1 MAIKIIK
8 PGLFTTVQDKGRS
21 GHQFEGYSPAG
32 VMDRPSY
39 EILNT
44 LLETEGQPAL
54 EITMIGPT
62 IKFLDQNLFAM
73 TGAPF
78 SATLNGQPV
87 SHQTVIKVEKNDVLE
102 IGHVIHGMR
111 GYIGFAKPLDI
122 PLFEGSYATH
132 TRTGIGGFKG
142 RALKVNDI
150 IPTQSKSHDLN
161 HNINTTKPIQ
171 EFATDIHKFN
181 WDSIDNIC
189 TVIWI
194 VLVIILSFKF
204 LKALLY
210 LKYLKKQSLY
220 LNEIEKKKIDTILF
234 NHQYKKNIVIRKAET
249 IQSPIT
255 FWYGKYIILIPS
267 SYFKSVIDKRLKYII
282 LHEYAHAKNR
292 DTLHLIIFNI
302 FSIIMSYN
310 PLVHIVKR
318 KIIHDNEVEADRFVL
333 NNINK
338 NEFKTYAESIMDSVL
353 NVPFFNKNILSHSF
367 NGKKSLLKRRLINI
381 KEANLKK
388 QSKLILIFIC
398 IFTFLLMVIQSQFL
412 MGQSITDYNYK
423 KPLHND
429 YQILDKSKIFGSN
442 SGSFVMYSMK
452 KDKYYIYNEKESRK
466 RYSPNSTYKIY
477 LAMFGL
483 DRHIINDENS
493 RMSWNHKHYPFDA
506 WNKEQDL
513 NTAMQN
519 SVNWYF
525 ERISDQIPKNYTA
538 TQLKQLNYGN
548 KNLGSYKSYWM
559 EDSLKISNLEQVIV
573 FKNMM
578 EQNNH
583 FSKKAKN
590 QLSSSLL
597 IKKNEKY
604 ELYGKTGTG
613 IVNGKYNNGWF
624 VGYVITNHDKYYF
637 ATHLSDG
644 KPSGKNA
651 ELISEKILKEMG
663 VLNGQ

>member
-1 MAIKIIK
+1 MAKLLIMSIVSFCFIF
-8 PGLFTTVQDKGRS
+8 LLLVFFR
-21 GHQFEGYSPAG
+21 Y
-32 VMDRPSY
+32 
-39 EILNT
+39 ILKRYFNYMLNYKVWYLT
-44 LLETEGQPAL
+44 LLAGLIPF
-54 EITMIGPT
+54 IP
-62 IKFLDQNLFAM
+62 IKFSLFKFNNLNNQEP
-73 TGAPF
+73 TVE
-78 SATLNGQPV
+78 SNSHNLNP
-87 SHQTVIKVEKNDVLE
+87 
-102 IGHVIHGMR
+102 
-111 GYIGFAKPLDI
+111 
-122 PLFEGSYATH
+122 
-132 TRTGIGGFKG
+132 
-142 RALKVNDI
+142 
-150 IPTQSKSHDLN
+150 
-161 HNINTTKPIQ
+161 NINTTKPVH
-171 EFATDIHKFN
+171 EFTTDIHKFN

-204 LKALLY
+204 LNSLLY

-220 LNEIEKKKIDTILF
+220 LNEKEKNKINKILF
-234 NHQYKKNIVIRKAET
+234 NHQYKRNIVIRKAES
-249 IQSPIT
+249 IHSPTT

-267 SYFKSVIDKRLKYII
+267 LYFKSINDKKLKYII

-302 FSIIMSYN
+302 FSIAMSYN
-310 PLVHIVKR
+310 PLIQIVKR
-318 KIIHDNEVEADRFVL
+318 KMIHDNEVEADRFVL

-338 NEFKTYAESIMDSVL
+338 NEFKSYAEAIMDSVL
-353 NVPFFNKNILSHSF
+353 KTPFFNKNILSHSF

-398 IFTFLLMVIQSQFL
+398 IFTFFIMIIQSQFL
-412 MGQSITDYNYK
+412 MGQSLTDYNYK
-423 KPLHND
+423 KPLQSD
-429 YQILDKSKIFGSN
+429 YQILDESKNFGSN

-466 RYSPNSTYKIY
+466 RYSPDSTYKIY
-477 LAMFGL
+477 LALFGL
-483 DRHIINDENS
+483 DRHIISDKNS
-493 RMSWNHKHYPFDA
+493 RMSLNHNHYPFDS
-506 WNKEQDL
+506 WNKDQDL
-513 NTAMQN
+513 NTAIQN

-525 ERISDQIPKNYTA
+525 ERISNQISKNYTSD
-538 TQLKQLNYGN
+538 QLKQLNYGN
-548 KNLGSYKSYWM
+548 KNLGSYKAYWL

-573 FKNMM
+573 LKNMM

-583 FSKKAKN
+583 FSKNEKK

-597 IKKNEKY
+597 IRKNENY

-637 ATHLSDG
+637 STHLSDE
-644 KPSGKNA
+644 KASGENA
-651 ELISEKILKEMG
+651 KLINEKILKEMG

>member
-1 MAIKIIK
+1 M
-8 PGLFTTVQDKGRS
+8 
-21 GHQFEGYSPAG
+21 
-32 VMDRPSY
+32 
-39 EILNT
+39 LNYKVWYLT
-44 LLETEGQPAL
+44 LLAGLIPF
-54 EITMIGPT
+54 IP
-62 IKFLDQNLFAM
+62 IKFSFFKFNNLNNQEP
-73 TGAPF
+73 TVE
-78 SATLNGQPV
+78 SNSHNLNP
-87 SHQTVIKVEKNDVLE
+87 
-102 IGHVIHGMR
+102 
-111 GYIGFAKPLDI
+111 
-122 PLFEGSYATH
+122 
-132 TRTGIGGFKG
+132 
-142 RALKVNDI
+142 
-150 IPTQSKSHDLN
+150 
-161 HNINTTKPIQ
+161 NINTTKPVH
-171 EFATDIHKFN
+171 EFTTDIHKFN

-204 LKALLY
+204 LNSLLY

-220 LNEIEKKKIDTILF
+220 LNEKEKDKINKILF
-234 NHQYKKNIVIRKAET
+234 NHQYKRNIVIRKAES
-249 IQSPIT
+249 IHSPIT

-267 SYFKSVIDKRLKYII
+267 LYFKSINDKKLKYII

-292 DTLHLIIFNI
+292 DTLHLIIFHI
-302 FSIIMSYN
+302 FSIAMSYN
-310 PLVHIVKR
+310 PLIQIVKR
-318 KIIHDNEVEADRFVL
+318 KMIHDNEVEADRFVL

-338 NEFKTYAESIMDSVL
+338 NEFKSYAEAIMDSVL
-353 NVPFFNKNILSHSF
+353 KTSFFNKNILSHSF

-398 IFTFLLMVIQSQFL
+398 IFTFFIMIIQSQFL
-412 MGQSITDYNYK
+412 MGQSLTDYNYK
-423 KPLHND
+423 KPLQSD
-429 YQILDKSKIFGSN
+429 YQILDESKNFGSN

-466 RYSPNSTYKIY
+466 RYSPDSTYKIY
-477 LAMFGL
+477 LALFGL
-483 DRHIINDENS
+483 DRHIISDKNS
-493 RMSWNHKHYPFDA
+493 RMSWNHNHYPFDS
-506 WNKEQDL
+506 WNKDQDL
-513 NTAMQN
+513 NTAIQN

-525 ERISDQIPKNYTA
+525 ERISNQLSKNYTSD
-538 TQLKQLNYGN
+538 QLKQLNYGN

-573 FKNMM
+573 LKNMM

-583 FSKKAKN
+583 FSKNEKK

-597 IKKNEKY
+597 IRKNENY

-637 ATHLSDG
+637 STHLSDE
-644 KPSGKNA
+644 KASGENA
-651 ELISEKILKEMG
+651 KLINEKILKEMG

>member
-1 MAIKIIK
+1 FFRYILKRYFNYSLNYKVWYLTVLA
-8 PGLFTTVQDKGRS
+8 GLIPFI
-21 GHQFEGYSPAG
+21 P
-32 VMDRPSY
+32 
-39 EILNT
+39 
-44 LLETEGQPAL
+44 
-54 EITMIGPT
+54 
-62 IKFLDQNLFAM
+62 IKFSFIKFNNVNNQ
-73 TGAPF
+73 AP
-78 SATLNGQPV
+78 
-87 SHQTVIKVEKNDVLE
+87 TVE
-102 IGHVIHGMR
+102 
-111 GYIGFAKPLDI
+111 
-122 PLFEGSYATH
+122 
-132 TRTGIGGFKG
+132 
-142 RALKVNDI
+142 
-150 IPTQSKSHDLN
+150 SKSHDLN
-161 HNINTTKPIQ
+161 HNIITTKPVQ

-204 LKALLY
+204 LNSLLY

-220 LNEIEKKKIDTILF
+220 LNEKEKDKINKILF
-234 NHQYKKNIVIRKAET
+234 NHQYKRNIVIRKAES
-249 IQSPIT
+249 IHSPIT

-267 SYFKSVIDKRLKYII
+267 LYFKSINDKKLKYII

-292 DTLHLIIFNI
+292 DTLHLIIFHI
-302 FSIIMSYN
+302 FSIAMSYN
-310 PLVHIVKR
+310 PLIQIVKR
-318 KIIHDNEVEADRFVL
+318 KMIHDNEVEADRFVL

-338 NEFKTYAESIMDSVL
+338 YEFKSYAEAIMDSVL
-353 NVPFFNKNILSHSF
+353 KTSFFNKNILSHSF

-398 IFTFLLMVIQSQFL
+398 IFTFFIMIIQSQFL
-412 MGQSITDYNYK
+412 MGQSLTDYNYK
-423 KPLHND
+423 KPLQSD
-429 YQILDKSKIFGSN
+429 YQILDESKNFGSN

-466 RYSPNSTYKIY
+466 RYSPDSTYKIY
-477 LAMFGL
+477 LALFGL
-483 DRHIINDENS
+483 DRHIISDKNS
-493 RMSWNHKHYPFDA
+493 RMSWNHNHYPFDS
-506 WNKEQDL
+506 WNKDQDL
-513 NTAMQN
+513 NTAIQN

-525 ERISDQIPKNYTA
+525 ERISNQLSKNYTSD
-538 TQLKQLNYGN
+538 QLKQLNYGN
-548 KNLGSYKSYWM
+548 KNLGSYKAYWL

-573 FKNMM
+573 LKNMM

-583 FSKKAKN
+583 FSKNEKK

-597 IKKNEKY
+597 IRKNENY

-637 ATHLSDG
+637 STHLSDE
-644 KPSGKNA
+644 KASGENA
-651 ELISEKILKEMG
+651 KLINEKILKEMG

>member
-1 MAIKIIK
+1 M
-8 PGLFTTVQDKGRS
+8 
-21 GHQFEGYSPAG
+21 
-32 VMDRPSY
+32 
-39 EILNT
+39 LNYKVWYLT
-44 LLETEGQPAL
+44 LLAGLIPF
-54 EITMIGPT
+54 IP
-62 IKFLDQNLFAM
+62 IKFSFFKFNNLNNQEP
-73 TGAPF
+73 TVE
-78 SATLNGQPV
+78 SNSHNLNP
-87 SHQTVIKVEKNDVLE
+87 
-102 IGHVIHGMR
+102 
-111 GYIGFAKPLDI
+111 
-122 PLFEGSYATH
+122 
-132 TRTGIGGFKG
+132 
-142 RALKVNDI
+142 
-150 IPTQSKSHDLN
+150 
-161 HNINTTKPIQ
+161 NINTTKPVH
-171 EFATDIHKFN
+171 EFTTDIHKFN

-204 LKALLY
+204 LNSLLY

-220 LNEIEKKKIDTILF
+220 LNEKEKDKINKILF
-234 NHQYKKNIVIRKAET
+234 NHQYKRNIVIRKAES
-249 IQSPIT
+249 IHSPIT

-267 SYFKSVIDKRLKYII
+267 LYFKSINDKKLKYII

-292 DTLHLIIFNI
+292 DTLHLIIFHI
-302 FSIIMSYN
+302 FSIAMSYN
-310 PLVHIVKR
+310 PLIQIVKR
-318 KIIHDNEVEADRFVL
+318 KMIHDNEVEADRFVL

-338 NEFKTYAESIMDSVL
+338 NEFKSYAEAIMDSVL
-353 NVPFFNKNILSHSF
+353 KTSFFNKNILSHSF

-381 KEANLKK
+381 KEGNLKK

-398 IFTFLLMVIQSQFL
+398 IFTFFIMIIQSQFL
-412 MGQSITDYNYK
+412 MGQSLTDYNYK
-423 KPLHND
+423 KPLQSD
-429 YQILDKSKIFGSN
+429 YQILDESKNFGSN

-466 RYSPNSTYKIY
+466 RYSPDSTYKIY
-477 LAMFGL
+477 LALFGL
-483 DRHIINDENS
+483 DRHIISDKNS
-493 RMSWNHKHYPFDA
+493 RMSWNHNHYPFDS
-506 WNKEQDL
+506 WNKDQDL
-513 NTAMQN
+513 NTAIQN

-525 ERISDQIPKNYTA
+525 ERISNQLSKNYTSD
-538 TQLKQLNYGN
+538 QLKQLNYGN

-583 FSKKAKN
+583 FSKNEKK

-597 IKKNEKY
+597 IRKNENY

-637 ATHLSDG
+637 STHLSDE
-644 KPSGKNA
+644 KASGENA
-651 ELISEKILKEMG
+651 KFINEKILKEMG

>member
-1 MAIKIIK
+1 MAKLLIMSIVSFCFIF
-8 PGLFTTVQDKGRS
+8 LLLVFFR
-21 GHQFEGYSPAG
+21 Y
-32 VMDRPSY
+32 
-39 EILNT
+39 ILKRYFNYMLNYKVWYLT
-44 LLETEGQPAL
+44 LLAGLIPF
-54 EITMIGPT
+54 IP
-62 IKFLDQNLFAM
+62 IKFSLFKFNNLNNQEP
-73 TGAPF
+73 TVE
-78 SATLNGQPV
+78 SNSHNLNP
-87 SHQTVIKVEKNDVLE
+87 
-102 IGHVIHGMR
+102 
-111 GYIGFAKPLDI
+111 
-122 PLFEGSYATH
+122 
-132 TRTGIGGFKG
+132 
-142 RALKVNDI
+142 
-150 IPTQSKSHDLN
+150 
-161 HNINTTKPIQ
+161 NINTTKPVH
-171 EFATDIHKFN
+171 EFTTDIHKFN

-204 LKALLY
+204 LNSLLY

-220 LNEIEKKKIDTILF
+220 LNEKEKNKINKILF
-234 NHQYKKNIVIRKAET
+234 NYQYKRNIVIRKAES
-249 IQSPIT
+249 IHSPTT

-267 SYFKSVIDKRLKYII
+267 LYFKSINDKKLKYII

-302 FSIIMSYN
+302 FSIAMSYN
-310 PLVHIVKR
+310 PLIQIVKR
-318 KIIHDNEVEADRFVL
+318 KMIHDNEVEADRFVL

-338 NEFKTYAESIMDSVL
+338 NEFKSYAEAIMDSVL
-353 NVPFFNKNILSHSF
+353 KTPFFNKNILSHSF

-398 IFTFLLMVIQSQFL
+398 IFTFFIMIIQSQFL
-412 MGQSITDYNYK
+412 MGQSLTDYNYK
-423 KPLHND
+423 KPLQSD
-429 YQILDKSKIFGSN
+429 YQILDESKNFGSN

-466 RYSPNSTYKIY
+466 RYSPDSTYKIY
-477 LAMFGL
+477 LALFGL
-483 DRHIINDENS
+483 DRHIISDKNS
-493 RMSWNHKHYPFDA
+493 RMSWNHNHYPFDS
-506 WNKEQDL
+506 WNKDQDL
-513 NTAMQN
+513 NTAIQN

-525 ERISDQIPKNYTA
+525 ERISNQISKNYTSD
-538 TQLKQLNYGN
+538 QLKQLNYGN
-548 KNLGSYKSYWM
+548 KNLGSYKAYWL

-573 FKNMM
+573 LKNMM

-583 FSKKAKN
+583 FSKNEKK

-597 IKKNEKY
+597 IRKNENY

-637 ATHLSDG
+637 STHLSDE
-644 KPSGKNA
+644 KASGENA
-651 ELISEKILKEMG
+651 KLINEKILKEMG

>member
-1 MAIKIIK
+1 MAKLLIMSIVSFCFIFLLL
-8 PGLFTTVQDKGRS
+8 LFFR
-21 GHQFEGYSPAG
+21 Y
-32 VMDRPSY
+32 
-39 EILNT
+39 ILKRYFNYMLNYKVWYLT
-44 LLETEGQPAL
+44 LLAGLIPF
-54 EITMIGPT
+54 IP
-62 IKFLDQNLFAM
+62 IKFSLFKFNNLNNQEP
-73 TGAPF
+73 TVE
-78 SATLNGQPV
+78 SNSHNLNP
-87 SHQTVIKVEKNDVLE
+87 
-102 IGHVIHGMR
+102 
-111 GYIGFAKPLDI
+111 
-122 PLFEGSYATH
+122 
-132 TRTGIGGFKG
+132 
-142 RALKVNDI
+142 
-150 IPTQSKSHDLN
+150 
-161 HNINTTKPIQ
+161 NINTTKPIH
-171 EFATDIHKFN
+171 EFTTDIHKFN

-189 TVIWI
+189 TVIWM

-204 LKALLY
+204 LNSLLY

-220 LNEIEKKKIDTILF
+220 LNEKEKNKINKILF
-234 NHQYKKNIVIRKAET
+234 NHQYKRNIVIRKAES
-249 IQSPIT
+249 IHSPTT

-267 SYFKSVIDKRLKYII
+267 LYFKSINDKKLKYII

-302 FSIIMSYN
+302 FSIAMSYN
-310 PLVHIVKR
+310 PLIQIVKR

-338 NEFKTYAESIMDSVL
+338 NEFKSYAEAIMDSVL
-353 NVPFFNKNILSHSF
+353 KTPFFNKNILSHSF

-398 IFTFLLMVIQSQFL
+398 IFTFFIMIIQSQFL
-412 MGQSITDYNYK
+412 MGQSLTDYNYK
-423 KPLHND
+423 KPLQSD
-429 YQILDKSKIFGSN
+429 YQILDESKNFGSN

-466 RYSPNSTYKIY
+466 RYSPDSTYKIY
-477 LAMFGL
+477 LALFGL
-483 DRHIINDENS
+483 DRHIISDKNS
-493 RMSWNHKHYPFDA
+493 RMSWNHNHYPFDS
-506 WNKEQDL
+506 WNKDQDL
-513 NTAMQN
+513 NTAIQN

-525 ERISDQIPKNYTA
+525 ERISNQISKNYTSD
-538 TQLKQLNYGN
+538 QLKRLNYGN
-548 KNLGSYKSYWM
+548 KNLGSYKAYWL

-573 FKNMM
+573 LKNMM

-583 FSKKAKN
+583 FSKNEKK

-597 IKKNEKY
+597 IRKNENY

-637 ATHLSDG
+637 STHLSDE
-644 KPSGKNA
+644 KASGENA
-651 ELISEKILKEMG
+651 KLINEKILKEMG

>member
-1 MAIKIIK
+1 MAKLLIMSIVSFCFIF
-8 PGLFTTVQDKGRS
+8 LLLVFFR
-21 GHQFEGYSPAG
+21 Y
-32 VMDRPSY
+32 
-39 EILNT
+39 ILKRYFNYMLNYKVWYLT
-44 LLETEGQPAL
+44 LLAGLIPF
-54 EITMIGPT
+54 IP
-62 IKFLDQNLFAM
+62 IKFSLFKFNNLNNQEP
-73 TGAPF
+73 TVE
-78 SATLNGQPV
+78 SNSHNLNP
-87 SHQTVIKVEKNDVLE
+87 
-102 IGHVIHGMR
+102 
-111 GYIGFAKPLDI
+111 
-122 PLFEGSYATH
+122 
-132 TRTGIGGFKG
+132 
-142 RALKVNDI
+142 
-150 IPTQSKSHDLN
+150 
-161 HNINTTKPIQ
+161 NINTTKPVH
-171 EFATDIHKFN
+171 EFTTDIHKFN

-204 LKALLY
+204 LNSLLY

-220 LNEIEKKKIDTILF
+220 LNEKEKNKINKILF
-234 NHQYKKNIVIRKAET
+234 NHQYKRNIVIRKAES
-249 IQSPIT
+249 IHSPTT

-267 SYFKSVIDKRLKYII
+267 LYFKSINDKKLKYII

-302 FSIIMSYN
+302 FSIAMSYN
-310 PLVHIVKR
+310 PLIQIVKR
-318 KIIHDNEVEADRFVL
+318 KMIHDNEVEADRFVL

-338 NEFKTYAESIMDSVL
+338 NEFKSYAEAIMDSVL
-353 NVPFFNKNILSHSF
+353 KTPFFNKNILSHSF

-398 IFTFLLMVIQSQFL
+398 IFTFFIMIIQSQFL
-412 MGQSITDYNYK
+412 MGQSLTDYNYK
-423 KPLHND
+423 KPLQSD
-429 YQILDKSKIFGSN
+429 YQILDESKNFGSN

-466 RYSPNSTYKIY
+466 RYSPDSTYKIY
-477 LAMFGL
+477 LALFGL
-483 DRHIINDENS
+483 DRHIISDKNS
-493 RMSWNHKHYPFDA
+493 RMSWNHNHYPFDS
-506 WNKEQDL
+506 WNKDQDL
-513 NTAMQN
+513 NTVIQN

-525 ERISDQIPKNYTA
+525 ERISNQISKNYTSD
-538 TQLKQLNYGN
+538 QLKQLNYGN
-548 KNLGSYKSYWM
+548 KNLGSYKAYWL

-573 FKNMM
+573 LKNMM

-583 FSKKAKN
+583 FSKNEKK

-597 IKKNEKY
+597 IRKNENY

-637 ATHLSDG
+637 STHLSDE
-644 KPSGKNA
+644 KASGENA
-651 ELISEKILKEMG
+651 KLINEKILKEMG

>member
-1 MAIKIIK
+1 MAKLLIMSIVSFCFIF
-8 PGLFTTVQDKGRS
+8 LLLVFFR
-21 GHQFEGYSPAG
+21 Y
-32 VMDRPSY
+32 
-39 EILNT
+39 ILKRYFNYMLNYKVWYLT
-44 LLETEGQPAL
+44 LLAGLIPF
-54 EITMIGPT
+54 IP
-62 IKFLDQNLFAM
+62 IKFSLFKFNNLNNQEP
-73 TGAPF
+73 TVE
-78 SATLNGQPV
+78 SNSHNLNP
-87 SHQTVIKVEKNDVLE
+87 
-102 IGHVIHGMR
+102 
-111 GYIGFAKPLDI
+111 
-122 PLFEGSYATH
+122 
-132 TRTGIGGFKG
+132 
-142 RALKVNDI
+142 
-150 IPTQSKSHDLN
+150 
-161 HNINTTKPIQ
+161 NINTTKPVH
-171 EFATDIHKFN
+171 EFTTDIHKFN

-204 LKALLY
+204 LNSLLY

-220 LNEIEKKKIDTILF
+220 LNEKEKNKINKILF
-234 NHQYKKNIVIRKAET
+234 NHQYKRNIVIRKAES
-249 IQSPIT
+249 IHSPTT

-267 SYFKSVIDKRLKYII
+267 LYFKSINDKKLKYII

-302 FSIIMSYN
+302 FSIAMSYN
-310 PLVHIVKR
+310 PLIQIVKR
-318 KIIHDNEVEADRFVL
+318 KMIHDNEVEADKFVL

-338 NEFKTYAESIMDSVL
+338 NEFKSYAEAIMDSVL
-353 NVPFFNKNILSHSF
+353 KTPFFNKNILSHSF

-398 IFTFLLMVIQSQFL
+398 IFTFFIMIIQSQFL
-412 MGQSITDYNYK
+412 MGQSLTDYNYK
-423 KPLHND
+423 KPLQSD
-429 YQILDKSKIFGSN
+429 YQILDESKNFGSN

-466 RYSPNSTYKIY
+466 RYSPDSTYKIY
-477 LAMFGL
+477 LALFGL
-483 DRHIINDENS
+483 DRHIISDKNS
-493 RMSWNHKHYPFDA
+493 RMSWNHNHYPFDS
-506 WNKEQDL
+506 WNKDQDL
-513 NTAMQN
+513 NTAIQN

-525 ERISDQIPKNYTA
+525 ERISNQLSKNYTSD
-538 TQLKQLNYGN
+538 QLKQLNYGN
-548 KNLGSYKSYWM
+548 KNLGSYKAYWL

-573 FKNMM
+573 LKNMM

-583 FSKKAKN
+583 FSKNEKN

-637 ATHLSDG
+637 STHLSDE
-644 KPSGKNA
+644 KASGENA
-651 ELISEKILKEMG
+651 KLINEKILKEMG

>member
-1 MAIKIIK
+1 MAKLLIMSIVSFCFIFLLL
-8 PGLFTTVQDKGRS
+8 LFFR
-21 GHQFEGYSPAG
+21 Y
-32 VMDRPSY
+32 
-39 EILNT
+39 ILKRYFNYMLNYKVWYLT
-44 LLETEGQPAL
+44 LLAGLIPF
-54 EITMIGPT
+54 IP
-62 IKFLDQNLFAM
+62 IKFSFFKFNNLNNQE
-73 TGAPF
+73 P
-78 SATLNGQPV
+78 
-87 SHQTVIKVEKNDVLE
+87 TVE
-102 IGHVIHGMR
+102 
-111 GYIGFAKPLDI
+111 
-122 PLFEGSYATH
+122 
-132 TRTGIGGFKG
+132 
-142 RALKVNDI
+142 
-150 IPTQSKSHDLN
+150 SKSHNLN
-161 HNINTTKPIQ
+161 PNINTTKPVH
-171 EFATDIHKFN
+171 EFTTDIHKFN

-204 LKALLY
+204 LNSLLY

-220 LNEIEKKKIDTILF
+220 LNEKEKDKINKILF
-234 NHQYKKNIVIRKAET
+234 NHQYKRNIVIRKAES
-249 IQSPIT
+249 IHSPIT

-267 SYFKSVIDKRLKYII
+267 LYFKSINDKKLKYII

-292 DTLHLIIFNI
+292 DTLHLIIFHI
-302 FSIIMSYN
+302 FSIAMSYN
-310 PLVHIVKR
+310 PLIQIVKR
-318 KIIHDNEVEADRFVL
+318 KMIHDNEVEADRFVL

-338 NEFKTYAESIMDSVL
+338 YEFKSYAEAIMDSVL
-353 NVPFFNKNILSHSF
+353 KTSFFNKNILSHSF

-398 IFTFLLMVIQSQFL
+398 IFTFFIMIIQSQFL
-412 MGQSITDYNYK
+412 MGQSLTDYNYK
-423 KPLHND
+423 KPLQSD
-429 YQILDKSKIFGSN
+429 YQILDESKNFGSN

-466 RYSPNSTYKIY
+466 RYSPDSTYKIY

-483 DRHIINDENS
+483 DRHIISDKNS
-493 RMSWNHKHYPFDA
+493 RMSWNHNHYPFDS
-506 WNKEQDL
+506 WNKDQDL
-513 NTAMQN
+513 NTAIQN

-525 ERISDQIPKNYTA
+525 ERISNQLSKNYTSD
-538 TQLKQLNYGN
+538 QLKQLNYGN
-548 KNLGSYKSYWM
+548 KNLGSYKAYWL

-573 FKNMM
+573 LKNMM

-583 FSKKAKN
+583 FSKNEKK

-597 IKKNEKY
+597 IRKNENY

-637 ATHLSDG
+637 STHLSDE
-644 KPSGKNA
+644 KASGENA
-651 ELISEKILKEMG
+651 KLINEKILKEMG

>member
-1 MAIKIIK
+1 MAKLLIMSIVSFCFIFLLL
-8 PGLFTTVQDKGRS
+8 LFFR
-21 GHQFEGYSPAG
+21 Y
-32 VMDRPSY
+32 
-39 EILNT
+39 ILKRYFNYMLNYKVWYLT
-44 LLETEGQPAL
+44 LLAGLIPF
-54 EITMIGPT
+54 IP
-62 IKFLDQNLFAM
+62 IKFSFFKFNNLNNQEP
-73 TGAPF
+73 TVE
-78 SATLNGQPV
+78 SNSHNLNP
-87 SHQTVIKVEKNDVLE
+87 
-102 IGHVIHGMR
+102 
-111 GYIGFAKPLDI
+111 
-122 PLFEGSYATH
+122 
-132 TRTGIGGFKG
+132 
-142 RALKVNDI
+142 
-150 IPTQSKSHDLN
+150 
-161 HNINTTKPIQ
+161 NINTTKPVH
-171 EFATDIHKFN
+171 EFTTDIHKFN

-204 LKALLY
+204 LNSLLY

-220 LNEIEKKKIDTILF
+220 LNEKEKDKINKILF
-234 NHQYKKNIVIRKAET
+234 NHQYKRNIVIRKAES
-249 IQSPIT
+249 IHSPIT

-267 SYFKSVIDKRLKYII
+267 LYFKSINDKKLKYII

-338 NEFKTYAESIMDSVL
+338 NEFKSYAEAIMDSVL
-353 NVPFFNKNILSHSF
+353 KTSFFNKNILSHSF

-381 KEANLKK
+381 KEGNLKK

-398 IFTFLLMVIQSQFL
+398 IFTFFIMIIQSQFL
-412 MGQSITDYNYK
+412 MGQSLTDYNYK
-423 KPLHND
+423 KPLQSD
-429 YQILDKSKIFGSN
+429 YQILDESKNFGSN

-466 RYSPNSTYKIY
+466 RYSPDSTYKIY
-477 LAMFGL
+477 LALFGL
-483 DRHIINDENS
+483 DRHIISDKNS
-493 RMSWNHKHYPFDA
+493 RMSWNHNHYPFDS
-506 WNKEQDL
+506 WNKDQDL
-513 NTAMQN
+513 NTAIQN

-525 ERISDQIPKNYTA
+525 ERISNQLSKNYTSD
-538 TQLKQLNYGN
+538 QLKQLNYGN
-548 KNLGSYKSYWM
+548 KNLGSYKAYWL

-573 FKNMM
+573 LKNMM

-583 FSKKAKN
+583 FSKNEKK

-597 IKKNEKY
+597 IRKNENY

>member
-1 MAIKIIK
+1 MAKLLIMSVVSFCFIFLLLVFFRYILKRYFNYSLNYK
-8 PGLFTTVQDKGRS
+8 VWYLTVLAGLIPFI
-21 GHQFEGYSPAG
+21 P
-32 VMDRPSY
+32 
-39 EILNT
+39 
-44 LLETEGQPAL
+44 
-54 EITMIGPT
+54 
-62 IKFLDQNLFAM
+62 IKFSFIKFNNVNNQ
-73 TGAPF
+73 AP
-78 SATLNGQPV
+78 
-87 SHQTVIKVEKNDVLE
+87 TVE
-102 IGHVIHGMR
+102 
-111 GYIGFAKPLDI
+111 
-122 PLFEGSYATH
+122 
-132 TRTGIGGFKG
+132 
-142 RALKVNDI
+142 
-150 IPTQSKSHDLN
+150 SKSHDLN
-161 HNINTTKPIQ
+161 HNIITTKPVQ

-204 LKALLY
+204 LNSLLY

-220 LNEIEKKKIDTILF
+220 LNEKEKDKINKILF
-234 NHQYKKNIVIRKAET
+234 NHQYKRNIVIRKAES
-249 IQSPIT
+249 IHSPIT

-267 SYFKSVIDKRLKYII
+267 LYFKSINDKKLKYII

-292 DTLHLIIFNI
+292 DTLHLIIFHI
-302 FSIIMSYN
+302 FSIAMSYN
-310 PLVHIVKR
+310 PLIQIVKR
-318 KIIHDNEVEADRFVL
+318 KMIHDNEVEADRFVL

-338 NEFKTYAESIMDSVL
+338 YEFKSYAEAIMDSVL
-353 NVPFFNKNILSHSF
+353 KTSFFNKNILSHSF

-398 IFTFLLMVIQSQFL
+398 IFTFFIMIIQSQFL
-412 MGQSITDYNYK
+412 MGQSLTDYNYK
-423 KPLHND
+423 KPLQSD
-429 YQILDKSKIFGSN
+429 YQILDESKNFGSN

-466 RYSPNSTYKIY
+466 RYSPDSTYKIY
-477 LAMFGL
+477 LALFGL
-483 DRHIINDENS
+483 DRHIISDKNS
-493 RMSWNHKHYPFDA
+493 RMSWNHNHYPFDS
-506 WNKEQDL
+506 WNKDQDL
-513 NTAMQN
+513 NTAIQN

-525 ERISDQIPKNYTA
+525 ERISNQLSKNYTSD
-538 TQLKQLNYGN
+538 QLKQLNYGN
-548 KNLGSYKSYWM
+548 KNLGSYKAYWL

-573 FKNMM
+573 LKNMM

-583 FSKKAKN
+583 FSKNEKK

-597 IKKNEKY
+597 IRKNENY

-637 ATHLSDG
+637 STHLSDE
-644 KPSGKNA
+644 KASGENA
-651 ELISEKILKEMG
+651 KLINEKILKEMG

>member
-1 MAIKIIK
+1 MAKLLIMSIVSFCFIFLLL
-8 PGLFTTVQDKGRS
+8 LFFR
-21 GHQFEGYSPAG
+21 Y
-32 VMDRPSY
+32 
-39 EILNT
+39 ILKRYFNYMLNYKVWYLT
-44 LLETEGQPAL
+44 LLAGLIPF
-54 EITMIGPT
+54 IP
-62 IKFLDQNLFAM
+62 IKFSFFKFNNLNNQEP
-73 TGAPF
+73 TVE
-78 SATLNGQPV
+78 SNSHNLNP
-87 SHQTVIKVEKNDVLE
+87 
-102 IGHVIHGMR
+102 
-111 GYIGFAKPLDI
+111 
-122 PLFEGSYATH
+122 
-132 TRTGIGGFKG
+132 
-142 RALKVNDI
+142 
-150 IPTQSKSHDLN
+150 
-161 HNINTTKPIQ
+161 NINTTKPVH
-171 EFATDIHKFN
+171 EFTTDIHKFN

-204 LKALLY
+204 LNSLLY

-220 LNEIEKKKIDTILF
+220 LNEKEKDKINKILF
-234 NHQYKKNIVIRKAET
+234 NHQYKRNIVIRKAES
-249 IQSPIT
+249 IHSPIT

-267 SYFKSVIDKRLKYII
+267 LYFKSINDKKLKYII

-292 DTLHLIIFNI
+292 DTLHLIIFHI
-302 FSIIMSYN
+302 FSIAMSYN
-310 PLVHIVKR
+310 PLIQIVKR
-318 KIIHDNEVEADRFVL
+318 KMIHDNEVEADRFVL

-338 NEFKTYAESIMDSVL
+338 NEFKSYAEAIMDSVL
-353 NVPFFNKNILSHSF
+353 KTSFFNKNILSHSF

-381 KEANLKK
+381 KEGNLKK

-398 IFTFLLMVIQSQFL
+398 IFTFFIMIIQSQFL
-412 MGQSITDYNYK
+412 MGQSLTDYNYK
-423 KPLHND
+423 KPLQSD
-429 YQILDKSKIFGSN
+429 YQILDESKNFGSN

-466 RYSPNSTYKIY
+466 RYSPDSTYKIY
-477 LAMFGL
+477 LALFGL
-483 DRHIINDENS
+483 DRHIISDKNS
-493 RMSWNHKHYPFDA
+493 RMSWNHKHYPFES

-525 ERISDQIPKNYTA
+525 ERISNQIPKNYTA
-538 TQLKQLNYGN
+538 AQLKQLNYGN
-548 KNLGSYKSYWM
+548 ENLGSYKSYWM

-637 ATHLSDG
+637 STHLSDE
-644 KPSGKNA
+644 KASGENA
-651 ELISEKILKEMG
+651 KFINEKILKEMG